1 MSDLLMLM
9 AQLTAAE
16 PLSGPNPDADIAPM
30 AKAAVDAASQ
40 IEQSVP
46 QPAVQGNM
54 ALAPEFSSEVEA
66 RRRQKLLHL
75 QQTARQQ
82 PTARQQTARLPEPK
96 PTAFTTTPRALE
108 VARRQ
113 VTVTAGPKPMSGPQL
128 FEQRWAAL
136 QSGSLY
142 TRISP
147 DSFHSQWSKASYQ
160 PNYEEWKG
168 LLKREADAIAS
179 GQGNNRLT
187 VVVGDSLSMW
197 LPPEL
202 LPRDRFW
209 LNQGISGDTTGGI
222 LSRLSSFANTNPD
235 TIHLMAGVN
244 DLKNGA
250 SDHEILTNI
259 NQIMARLRQQHP
271 HARVVVHSILPTRW
285 ENIPSHR
292 VRSLNT
298 RIAQLTDYHQLDYLD
313 LHPSFSNDTGNLRQE
328 LTTDGLH
335 LNRLG
340 YQVWQLALL
349 QV

>member
-9 AQLTAAE
+9 AQLTASE
-16 PLSGPNPDADIAPM
+16 PLGPNPDADIAPM
-30 AKAAVDAASQ
+30 AQAAVDAASQ
-40 IEQSVP
+40 IEQLVP
-46 QPAVQGNM
+46 YPSVQGDM
-54 ALAPEFSSEVEA
+54 ALAPGFSREVA
-66 RRRQKLLHL
+66 AQRQKLLRL
-75 QQTARQQ
+75 QQTARRPE
-82 PTARQQTARLPEPK
+82 PTAYAI
-96 PTAFTTTPRALE
+96 TPRALE
-108 VARRQ
+108 VARRR
-113 VTVTAGPKPMSGPQL
+113 VTATAEPKPVSGPQL

-142 TRISP
+142 TRISS
-147 DSFHSQWSKASYQ
+147 DSFHSQWSKATYQ
-160 PNYEEWKG
+160 PTYQEWQG

-179 GQGNNRLT
+179 GQGSNRLT

-222 LSRLSSFANTNPD
+222 LQRLSAFAKTNPD

-250 SDHEILTNI
+250 SDREILTNL

-271 HARVVVHSILPTRW
+271 YARVVVHSILPTRW
-285 ENIPSHR
+285 ENIPSDR
-292 VRSLNT
+292 VRALNT
-298 RIAQLTDYHQLDYLD
+298 QIAQLTDYHQLDYLD

-349 QV
+349 EV

>member
-30 AKAAVDAASQ
+30 ASAAVDAASK
-40 IEQSVP
+40 IEQSI
-46 QPAVQGNM
+46 PAVSVDM
-54 ALAPEFSSEVEA
+54 ALAPEFSRELA
-66 RRRQKLLHL
+66 ARQKLLHL
-75 QQTARQQ
+75 QQTAR
-82 PTARQQTARLPEPK
+82 RPK

-108 VARRQ
+108 MARRQ
-113 VTVTAGPKPMSGPQL
+113 VSVTAVPKPVSGPQL
-128 FEQRWAAL
+128 FEQRQHAL

-142 TRISP
+142 TRIS
-147 DSFHSQWSKASYQ
+147 SERFYGQWSKATYQ
-160 PNYEEWKG
+160 PTYEEWKR

-179 GQGNNRLT
+179 GQGSNRLT
-187 VVVGDSLSMW
+187 VVIGDSLSMW

-222 LSRLSSFANTNPD
+222 LNRLSAFANANPD
-235 TIHLMAGVN
+235 TIHLMAGIN

-250 SDHEILTNI
+250 SDQAILTNL

-271 HARVVVHSILPTRW
+271 QARVVVHSILPTRW
-285 ENIPSHR
+285 ENIPSQR
-292 VRSLNT
+292 VRILNQQ
-298 RIAQLTDYHQLDYLD
+298 IAQLTDYHQLDYLD

-349 QV
+349 AV

>member
-9 AQLTAAE
+9 AQLTAPE
-16 PLSGPNPDADIAPM
+16 PLSGPNPDIDIAPM

-40 IEQSVP
+40 ISQAVP
-46 QPAVQGNM
+46 EPLVYGDM
-54 ALAPEFSSEVEA
+54 ALTPEFSRAVAA

-75 QQTARQQ
+75 QQTVHR
-82 PTARQQTARLPEPK
+82 PEPA
-96 PTAFTTTPRALE
+96 AFATTPRALE

-113 VTVTAGPKPMSGPQL
+113 PSVTTGSKPASGPQL
-128 FEQRWAAL
+128 FEQRWSAL
-136 QSGSLY
+136 QAGSLY

-147 DSFHSQWSKASYQ
+147 DSFYGQWANATYQ
-160 PNYEEWKG
+160 PTYEEWQG
-168 LLKREADAIAS
+168 LLKQEANAIAA

-222 LSRLSSFANTNPD
+222 LQRLSAFAKTNPD

-250 SDHEILTNI
+250 SDHEILTNL
-259 NQIMARLRQQHP
+259 NKIMARLRQQHP
-271 HARVVVHSILPTRW
+271 DARVVVHSILPTRW

-292 VRSLNT
+292 VRFLNS

-313 LHPSFSNDTGNLRQE
+313 LHPSFSSDTGKLRQE

-335 LNRLG
+335 LNQLG

>member
-9 AQLTAAE
+9 AQLTAPE
-16 PLSGPNPDADIAPM
+16 PLNGPNPDLDIAPM

-40 IEQSVP
+40 IEQSIP
-46 QPAVQGNM
+46 APAVQGTTD
-54 ALAPEFSSEVEA
+54 LTPEFSREVA
-66 RRRQKLLHL
+66 ARRQKLLHL
-75 QQTARQQ
+75 QQTAR
-82 PTARQQTARLPEPK
+82 RPK
-96 PTAFTTTPRALE
+96 PTAYATTPRALE

-113 VTVTAGPKPMSGPQL
+113 PVAAVSGPKPVSGPQL

-142 TRISP
+142 TRVSP
-147 DSFHSQWSKASYQ
+147 DSFHGQWAKATYQ
-160 PNYEEWKG
+160 PTYGEWQG
-168 LLKREADAIAS
+168 LLKREAAAIAA
-179 GQGNNRLT
+179 GQGTNRLT

-197 LPPEL
+197 LPPEM

-222 LSRLSSFANTNPD
+222 LQRLSAFANTNPD

-250 SDHEILTNI
+250 SDREILTNLH
-259 NQIMARLRQQHP
+259 QIMARLRQQHP
-271 HARVVVHSILPTRW
+271 TARVVVHSILPTRW
-285 ENIPSHR
+285 ENIPSQR

-298 RIAQLTDYHQLDYLD
+298 QIAQLTDYHQLDYLD

-340 YQVWQLALL
+340 YQVWQLAILE
-349 QV
+349 V

>member
-9 AQLTAAE
+9 AQLTAPE
-16 PLSGPNPDADIAPM
+16 PLTGPNPDVDIAPM
-30 AKAAVDAASQ
+30 ATAAVDAASQ
-40 IEQSVP
+40 IEQAIP
-46 QPAVQGNM
+46 QPKVHGDM
-54 ALAPEFSSEVEA
+54 DIAPEFTKEVEA
-66 RRRQKLLHL
+66 RRQKLLRL
-75 QQTARQQ
+75 QQTIPQQ
-82 PTARQQTARLPEPK
+82 PTAYA
-96 PTAFTTTPRALE
+96 TTPRALE
-108 VARRQ
+108 IARRQ
-113 VTVTAGPKPMSGPQL
+113 VSVNLGPKPASGPQL

-142 TRISP
+142 TRMSP
-147 DSFHSQWSKASYQ
+147 DSFHGKWANATYQ
-160 PNYEEWKG
+160 PTYEEWKG
-168 LLKREADAIAS
+168 LLKREANAIAT
-179 GQGNNRLT
+179 GQGSNRLT
-187 VVVGDSLSMW
+187 VVIGDSLSMW
-197 LPPEL
+197 LPPEM

-209 LNQGISGDTTGGI
+209 LNQGISGDTTRGI
-222 LSRLSSFANTNPD
+222 LQRLSAFANTNPD

-250 SDHEILTNI
+250 SDQEILTNLH
-259 NQIMARLRQQHP
+259 QIMARLRQQHP
-271 HARVVVHSILPTRW
+271 NARVVVHSILPTRW
-285 ENIPSHR
+285 ENIPSQR

-349 QV
+349 EV

>member
-9 AQLTAAE
+9 AQLSAPE
-16 PLSGPNPDADIAPM
+16 PLNGPDPDVDIVPLV
-30 AKAAVDAASQ
+30 KAAVNAVSQ
-40 IEQSVP
+40 IEQVVP
-46 QPAVQGNM
+46 EPLGDM
-54 ALAPEFSSEVEA
+54 ALTPEFSSAVA
-66 RRRQKLLHL
+66 TRRQKLLRL
-75 QQTARQQ
+75 QQTVPR
-82 PTARQQTARLPEPK
+82 RPEPN
-96 PTAFTTTPRALE
+96 AFATTPRTLE

-113 VTVTAGPKPMSGPQL
+113 VTVAPGLKPVSGPQL

-142 TRISP
+142 TRMSP
-147 DSFHSQWSKASYQ
+147 DSFHGQWAHATYQ
-160 PNYEEWKG
+160 PSYEEWQG

-179 GQGNNRLT
+179 GQGSNRLT
-187 VVVGDSLSMW
+187 VVIGDSLSMW

-222 LSRLSSFANTNPD
+222 LQRLSAFAHTNPD

-250 SDHEILTNI
+250 SDQAILTNL

-271 HARVVVHSILPTRW
+271 TARVVVHSILPTRW
-285 ENIPSHR
+285 ENIPSQR
-292 VRSLNT
+292 VRTLNT
-298 RIAQLTDYHQLDYLD
+298 QIAQLTNYHQLDYLD
-313 LHPSFSNDTGNLRQE
+313 LHPSFSNRTGNLRQE

-349 QV
+349 EV

>member
-9 AQLTAAE
+9 AQLTAPE
-16 PLSGPNPDADIAPM
+16 PLQGPNPDVEIAQ
-30 AKAAVDAASQ
+30 KAAVDASNQ
-40 IEQSVP
+40 IEQVVP
-46 QPAVQGNM
+46 EPLGDM
-54 ALAPEFSSEVEA
+54 TLMPEFSREVAA
-66 RRRQKLLHL
+66 RRQQLLRL
-75 QQTARQQ
+75 QQTVPR
-82 PTARQQTARLPEPK
+82 RPE
-96 PTAFTTTPRALE
+96 PTAFATTPRALE

-113 VTVTAGPKPMSGPQL
+113 IAVTPGPKPASGPQL

-142 TRISP
+142 TRISS
-147 DSFHSQWSKASYQ
+147 DSFHSQWSKATYQ
-160 PNYEEWKG
+160 PSYEEWQG
-168 LLKREADAIAS
+168 LLKREANAIAA
-179 GQGNNRLT
+179 GQGSNRLT
-187 VVVGDSLSMW
+187 VVIGDSLSMW

-222 LSRLSSFANTNPD
+222 LQRLSAFANTNPD

-250 SDHEILTNI
+250 SDQEILTNLH
-259 NQIMARLRQQHP
+259 QIMARLRQQHP
-271 HARVVVHSILPTRW
+271 AARIVVHSILPTRW
-285 ENIPSHR
+285 ENIPGQR
-292 VRSLNT
+292 VRSLNAQ
-298 RIAQLTDYHQLDYLD
+298 IAQLTDYHQLDYLD
-313 LHPSFSNDTGNLRQE
+313 LHPSFSNDTGNLRKE

-349 QV
+349 EV

>member
-9 AQLTAAE
+9 AQLAASE
-16 PLSGPNPDADIAPM
+16 PLSGPSPNADIAPM
-30 AKAAVDAASQ
+30 ASAAVSAVSQ
-40 IEQSVP
+40 LERLGP
-46 QPAVQGNM
+46 LPAVHM
-54 ALAPEFSSEVEA
+54 ALTPEFSREVAA
-66 RRRQKLLHL
+66 RQRQKLLHL
-75 QQTARQQ
+75 QQTVHQ
-82 PTARQQTARLPEPK
+82 PTAFA
-96 PTAFTTTPRALE
+96 TTPRALE

-113 VTVTAGPKPMSGPQL
+113 TSPAVSGPKPVSGPQL

-136 QSGSLY
+136 KSGSLY

-147 DSFHSQWSKASYQ
+147 DSFHGQWAKATYQ
-160 PNYEEWKG
+160 PTYGEWQG
-168 LLKREADAIAS
+168 LLKNEADAIAA

-222 LSRLSSFANTNPD
+222 LHRLSAFANTNPD

-250 SDHEILTNI
+250 SDQEILTNL

-271 HARVVVHSILPTRW
+271 TARVVVHSILPTRW
-285 ENIPSHR
+285 ANIPSQR
-292 VRSLNT
+292 VRALNN
-298 RIAQLTDYHQLDYLD
+298 RIAQLTDYHRLDYLD
-313 LHPSFSNDTGNLRQE
+313 LHPSFSNDTGSLRQE

>member
-1 MSDLLMLM
+1 MADLLMLM
-9 AQLTAAE
+9 AQLTAPE
-16 PLSGPNPDADIAPM
+16 PLTGPNPDVDIAPM

-40 IEQSVP
+40 IEQAI
-46 QPAVQGNM
+46 PAPTVQGDM
-54 ALAPEFSSEVEA
+54 ALAPEFSREA
-66 RRRQKLLHL
+66 AARRQKLLRL
-75 QQTARQQ
+75 QQTIPQRPQAY
-82 PTARQQTARLPEPK
+82 
-96 PTAFTTTPRALE
+96 TTTPRALE

-113 VTVTAGPKPMSGPQL
+113 VSINLGPKPASGPQL

-136 QSGSLY
+136 QAGSLY
-142 TRISP
+142 TRITP
-147 DSFHSQWSKASYQ
+147 DSFHGQWAQAKYQ
-160 PNYEEWKG
+160 PNYEEWRG

-179 GQGNNRLT
+179 GQGSNRLT

-197 LPPEL
+197 LPPEM

-222 LSRLSSFANTNPD
+222 LKRLSAFANTNPD

-250 SDHEILTNI
+250 SDQEILTNLH
-259 NQIMARLRQQHP
+259 QIMARLRQQHP

-285 ENIPSHR
+285 ENIPSAR
-292 VRSLNT
+292 VRDLNS
-298 RIAQLTDYHQLDYLD
+298 RIAQLTDYHQIDYLD
-313 LHPSFSNDTGNLRQE
+313 LHPSFSNARGNLREE

>member
-16 PLSGPNPDADIAPM
+16 PLSGPTPDADIAPM

-40 IEQSVP
+40 IEPSLP
-46 QPAVQGNM
+46 QPTVQGDM
-54 ALAPEFSSEVEA
+54 ALAPEFSREIAA
-66 RRRQKLLHL
+66 RRQQKLLHL
-75 QQTARQQ
+75 QQTAR
-82 PTARQQTARLPEPK
+82 RPE
-96 PTAFTTTPRALE
+96 PTAFATTPRALA

-113 VTVTAGPKPMSGPQL
+113 VTVTTGPKPVSGPQL
-128 FEQRWAAL
+128 FKQRWAAL
-136 QSGSLY
+136 QAGSLY

-147 DSFHSQWSKASYQ
+147 DSFHSQWSKATYQ
-160 PNYEEWKG
+160 PTYDEWKG
-168 LLKREADAIAS
+168 LLKQEANAIAA
-179 GQGNNRLT
+179 GQGSNRLT
-187 VVVGDSLSMW
+187 VVIGDSLSMW

-202 LPRDRFW
+202 LPHDRFW

-222 LSRLSSFANTNPD
+222 LKRLNAFANTNPD

-250 SDHEILTNI
+250 SDHEILTNL
-259 NQIMARLRQQHP
+259 NRIMAQLRQQHP

-313 LHPSFSNDTGNLRQE
+313 LHPSFSNHTGNLRQE

-335 LNRLG
+335 LNQLG

-349 QV
+349 AV

>member
-1 MSDLLMLM
+1 MSDLLMLV
-9 AQLTAAE
+9 AQLTAPE
-16 PLSGPNPDADIAPM
+16 PLSGPNPDAEIAPM
-30 AKAAVDAASQ
+30 ARAAVDAASQ
-40 IEQSVP
+40 I
-46 QPAVQGNM
+46 QPSMPEPMGDM
-54 ALAPEFSSEVEA
+54 ALTPEFSREVA
-66 RRRQKLLHL
+66 RRQKLLHL
-75 QQTARQQ
+75 QQTAR
-82 PTARQQTARLPEPK
+82 LSEPK
-96 PTAFTTTPRALE
+96 AFATTPRALE
-108 VARRQ
+108 VARRSQ
-113 VTVTAGPKPMSGPQL
+113 VSIVSGPASGPQL
-128 FEQRWAAL
+128 FEQRWSAL
-136 QSGSLY
+136 QAGSLY

-147 DSFHSQWSKASYQ
+147 DSFQGRWARATHQPTYQ
-160 PNYEEWKG
+160 EWQG
-168 LLKREADAIAS
+168 LLKQEANAIAA

-197 LPPEL
+197 LPSEM

-222 LSRLSSFANTNPD
+222 LNRLSAFANTTPD

-250 SDHEILTNI
+250 NDQEILSNLH
-259 NQIMARLRQQHP
+259 QIMARLRQQHP
-271 HARVVVHSILPTRW
+271 TARVVVHSILPTRW

-298 RIAQLTDYHQLDYLD
+298 QIAQLTQYHRLDYLD
-313 LHPSFSNDTGNLRQE
+313 LHPSFSNDTGHLRQE

-349 QV
+349 EV

>member
-1 MSDLLMLM
+1 MSDLLMVM
-9 AQLTAAE
+9 AQLTAPE
-16 PLSGPNPDADIAPM
+16 PLNGPNPDVDIAPM
-30 AKAAVDAASQ
+30 AQAAVDAFSQ
-40 IEQSVP
+40 LELSVP
-46 QPAVQGNM
+46 EVAVHGDR
-54 ALAPEFSSEVEA
+54 ALTPEFSREVAA
-66 RRRQKLLHL
+66 RRRQKLLRL
-75 QQTARQQ
+75 QQTAR
-82 PTARQQTARLPEPK
+82 RPK
-96 PTAFTTTPRALE
+96 PTAFATTPRALE

-113 VTVTAGPKPMSGPQL
+113 VTATAVPKPASGPQL

-142 TRISP
+142 TRVAP
-147 DSFHSQWSKASYQ
+147 DSFYGQWSKATYQ
-160 PNYEEWKG
+160 PTYEEWQG
-168 LLKREADAIAS
+168 LLKKEATAIAA
-179 GQGNNRLT
+179 GQGQNRLT

-222 LSRLSSFANTNPD
+222 LQRLSAFADTNPD

-271 HARVVVHSILPTRW
+271 NARVVVHSILPTRW
-285 ENIPSHR
+285 ENIPTHR

-313 LHPSFSNDTGNLRQE
+313 LHPSFSNDTGKLRQE

-349 QV
+349 EV

>member
-9 AQLTAAE
+9 AQLAATE
-16 PLSGPNPDADIAPM
+16 PLSGPNPDVDIAPM
-30 AKAAVDAASQ
+30 AKAAVNAASQ

-46 QPAVQGNM
+46 LPTIQGDM
-54 ALAPEFSSEVEA
+54 ALTPEFSREVA
-66 RRRQKLLHL
+66 ARRQKLLHL
-75 QQTARQQ
+75 QNTAR
-82 PTARQQTARLPEPK
+82 RPE
-96 PTAFTTTPRALE
+96 PTAFATTPHALE
-108 VARRQ
+108 VALRQ
-113 VTVTAGPKPMSGPQL
+113 PAPVVAGPKPISGPQL

-147 DSFHSQWSKASYQ
+147 ESFHGQWAHATYQ
-160 PNYEEWKG
+160 PTYGEWQG
-168 LLKREADAIAS
+168 LLKQEADAIAS
-179 GQGNNRLT
+179 GQGTNRLT

-197 LPPEL
+197 LPPEM

-222 LSRLSSFANTNPD
+222 LQRLSAFANTNPD

-250 SDHEILTNI
+250 SDREILTNL
-259 NQIMARLRQQHP
+259 NQIMAKLRQQHP
-271 HARVVVHSILPTRW
+271 TARVVVHSILPTRW
-285 ENIPSHR
+285 ENIPSQR
-292 VRSLNT
+292 IRTLNT
-298 RIAQLTDYHQLDYLD
+298 QIAQLTDYHQLDYLD
-313 LHPSFSNDTGNLRQE
+313 LHPSFSNETGNLRQE

-349 QV
+349 AV

>member
-16 PLSGPNPDADIAPM
+16 PLSSPNPDGDIAPM

-40 IEQSVP
+40 IEQAVP
-46 QPAVQGNM
+46 TPTVQGDM
-54 ALAPEFSSEVEA
+54 ELAPEFSKEIEA
-66 RRRQKLLHL
+66 RRQKLLRL
-75 QQTARQQ
+75 QQTIPQRPE
-82 PTARQQTARLPEPK
+82 PTAYA
-96 PTAFTTTPRALE
+96 TTPRALD

-113 VTVTAGPKPMSGPQL
+113 VSMNLGPKPASGPQL

-147 DSFHSQWSKASYQ
+147 DSFHGQWAKATYQ
-160 PNYEEWKG
+160 PTYAEWKG
-168 LLKREADAIAS
+168 LLKREASAIAS
-179 GQGNNRLT
+179 GQGSNRLT
-187 VVVGDSLSMW
+187 VVIGDSLSMW
-197 LPPEL
+197 LPPEM

-209 LNQGISGDTTGGI
+209 LNQGISGDTTSGI
-222 LSRLSSFANTNPD
+222 LQRLSAFANTNPD

-250 SDHEILTNI
+250 SDQEILTNLH
-259 NQIMARLRQQHP
+259 QIMARLRQQHP
-271 HARVVVHSILPTRW
+271 NARVVVHSILPTRW
-285 ENIPSHR
+285 ENIPSQR
-292 VRSLNT
+292 VRSLND

-313 LHPSFSNDTGNLRQE
+313 LHPSFSNDSGNLRQE

-340 YQVWQLALL
+340 YQVWQLAILE
-349 QV
+349 V

>member
-16 PLSGPNPDADIAPM
+16 PLSGPNSDADIAPM
-30 AKAAVDAASQ
+30 AQAAVDAASQ
-40 IEQSVP
+40 IEQSLP
-46 QPAVQGNM
+46 QPAVLGDM
-54 ALAPEFSSEVEA
+54 ALTPEFSREVA
-66 RRRQKLLHL
+66 ARRQKLLHL
-75 QQTARQQ
+75 QQTARHRPE
-82 PTARQQTARLPEPK
+82 PTAYA
-96 PTAFTTTPRALE
+96 TTPRALE

-113 VTVTAGPKPMSGPQL
+113 ATVIAGPRPNSGPQL

-136 QSGSLY
+136 KSGSLY
-142 TRISP
+142 TRVAP
-147 DSFHSQWSKASYQ
+147 ESFQGQWAKATYQ
-160 PNYEEWKG
+160 PTYEEWQG
-168 LLKREADAIAS
+168 LLKQEADAIAS
-179 GQGNNRLT
+179 GQGSNRLT

-209 LNQGISGDTTGGI
+209 LNQGISGDTTSGI
-222 LSRLSSFANTNPD
+222 LKRLSAFANTSPD

-250 SDHEILTNI
+250 SDHEILTNL

-271 HARVVVHSILPTRW
+271 YARVVVHSILPTRW
-285 ENIPSHR
+285 ENIPSSR

-298 RIAQLTDYHQLDYLD
+298 RIAELTDYHQLDYLD

-349 QV
+349 EV